1 MLLTEH
7 GFEERTP
14 IRQRTVQRFQA
25 WRYVAIS
32 AESTCFLIVRDTTGS
47 SFASGARA
55 QLCASG
61 AELLD
66 SLDRLGGGEH
76 SVYWLDFSEEGEPC
90 CHLSSVV
97 ALFRYTKEGAMWF
110 DFLSEDGIVR
120 SCADQQ
126 PAPADDSG
134 WVMVWAAW

>member
-14 IRQRTVQRFQA
+14 IRSPAVQRYQA

-32 AESTCFLIVRDTTGS
+32 AESTCFLIDRGATDAGS
-47 SFASGARA
+47 AAGARA

-66 SLDRLGGGEH
+66 SLDRLGNGDH
-76 SVYWLDFSEEGEPC
+76 RVYWLDFCEGARC
-90 CHLSSVV
+90 RLSSVV
-97 ALFRYTKEGAMWF
+97 ALFRYTKEGAWWF

-120 SCADQQ
+120 SCADRQ
-126 PAPADDSG
+126 PPPTDDSG
-134 WVMVWAAW
+134 WTMVWAAW